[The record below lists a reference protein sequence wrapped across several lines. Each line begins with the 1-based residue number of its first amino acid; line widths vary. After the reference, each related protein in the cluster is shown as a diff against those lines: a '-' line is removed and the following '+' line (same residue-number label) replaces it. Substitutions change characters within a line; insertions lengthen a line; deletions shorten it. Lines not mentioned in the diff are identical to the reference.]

1 MNVVCLF
8 VSTETIFCI
17 HMFSS
22 QYALQSSGSSS
33 VLDKKQRV
41 FERTIQEYT
50 VKVREL
56 QVEVDT
62 ALNEARGYSAELFRV
77 KGQYESCQET
87 IESLRRENKNL
98 AGKLY

>member
-1 MNVVCLF
+1 
-8 VSTETIFCI
+8 
-17 HMFSS
+17 MFSS

-56 QVEVDT
+56 QMEV
-62 ALNEARGYSAELFRV
+62 AN
-77 KGQYESCQET
+77 
-87 IESLRRENKNL
+87 
-98 AGKLY
+98 